1 MFVGGPL
8 MATVRDILAV
18 KGPHVLS
25 IGPDATV
32 LDAALLMNE
41 HKVGSLLVK
50 SAGRLIG
57 IITERDLLQRVV
69 AQRRDPAATSV
80 AEVMTVEVACCRP
93 ETSIDEARG
102 VMKNRRIRH
111 LPVVDD
117 NEQLLGVVSI
127 GDLNAYL
134 SHDQE
139 VTIHVLHEYISG
151 RV

>member
-1 MFVGGPL
+1 
-8 MATVRDILAV
+8 MATVRDILAT

-41 HKVGSLLVK
+41 HKVGSLLVM
-50 SAGRLIG
+50 SGGQLVG
-57 IITERDLLQRVV
+57 IVTERDLLARVV
-69 AQRRDPAATSV
+69 SQRRDPATTVVHA
-80 AEVMTVEVACCRP
+80 VMTAEVACCRP
-93 ETSIDEARG
+93 ETTVDEARG

-111 LPVVDD
+111 LPVLDD
-117 NEQLLGVVSI
+117 TDQLLGVVSI
-127 GDLNAYL
+127 GDLNAHL

-139 VTIHVLHEYISG
+139 LTIHILHEYIHG